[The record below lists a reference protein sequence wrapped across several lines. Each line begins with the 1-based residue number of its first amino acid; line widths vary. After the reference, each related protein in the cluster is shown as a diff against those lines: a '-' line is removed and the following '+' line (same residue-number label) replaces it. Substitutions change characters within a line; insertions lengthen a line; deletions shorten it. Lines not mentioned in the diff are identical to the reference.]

1 MMEREH
7 SLIFILL
14 SRYIHLPAWA
24 DTAIMAGLAI
34 LIISFLAIFV
44 TRRLSLFSPSR
55 LQSGVELGVSALNN
69 FVGENLKKEE
79 ADFFAPFL
87 GSLFIYILIM
97 NLLSVIPG
105 FVPPTMD
112 LNVTIALALVTFL
125 VVQYSGIRKKGFW
138 GYLKHISEWEL
149 FAHSPIYLLPF
160 CLLGAMFFG
169 IIHFIG
175 ELAKPFSL
183 AVRLFANMYGEETMV
198 LSFVVLSPVVFR
210 FLAVPFQFPFV
221 LFHMFIGFLQA
232 YIFTV
237 LATIY
242 ISIATTEE

>member
-1 MMEREH
+1 MEREH

-14 SRYIHLPAWA
+14 SKYFHLPFWA

-34 LIISFLAIFV
+34 LIIFLLVIFT

-55 LQSGVELGVSALNN
+55 LQAGMELGVSAIQN
-69 FVGENLKKEE
+69 FVRENLKPEE
-79 ADFFAPFL
+79 AQFFMPFIA
-87 GSLFIYILIM
+87 SLFIYILIL

-105 FVPPTMD
+105 FIPPTMD
-112 LNVTIALALVTFL
+112 FNVTISLALLTFL
-125 VVQYSGIRKKGFW
+125 VVQYSGVRKKGFL
-138 GYLKHISEWEL
+138 GYLKHITEWEL
-149 FAHSPIYLLPF
+149 FAHSPKYFLPF
-160 CLLGAMFFG
+160 CFIGALFFG
-169 IIHFIG
+169 VIHFIG

-198 LSFVVLSPVVFR
+198 LSFVVFSPVFFR
-210 FLAVPFQFPFV
+210 FFAIPLQFPFV
-221 LFHMFIGFLQA
+221 LFHMFVGFLQA

-242 ISIATTEE
+242 ISIATTEK

>member
-1 MMEREH
+1 MEKEY
-7 SLIFILL
+7 SLIYTLL
-14 SRYIHLPAWA
+14 SRYVHLPPWA

-34 LIISFLAIFV
+34 LIISILVIF
-44 TRRLSLFSPSR
+44 TRRRLSVLSPSR
-55 LQSGVELGVSALNN
+55 FQAGIELGVSTLNN
-69 FVGENLKKEE
+69 IAKENLGKEE
-79 ADFFAPFL
+79 GEFFAPFL
-87 GSLFIYILIM
+87 ASLFIYILVM

-105 FVPPTMD
+105 FLPPTMD
-112 LNVTIALALVTFL
+112 LNVTIALALITFL
-125 VVQYSGIRKKGFW
+125 VVQYSGVRKKGFI
-138 GYLKHISEWEL
+138 GYLKQISEWNL
-149 FAHSPIYLLPF
+149 FANSPLYLLPF
-160 CLLGAMFFG
+160 CLVGALFFG

-198 LSFVVLSPVVFR
+198 LSFVLLSPIF
-210 FLAVPFQFPFV
+210 FHFIALPLQFPFV

-232 YIFTV
+232 YVFTT

>member
-1 MMEREH
+1 MEREH
-7 SLIFILL
+7 SLVYILL
-14 SRYIHLPAWA
+14 SKYFHLPFWA

-34 LIISFLAIFV
+34 LIISVLVIFA

-55 LQSGVELGVSALNN
+55 LQAGMELGVSALGN
-69 FVGENLKKEE
+69 FVKENLRKEE
-79 ADFFAPFL
+79 AEFFTPFIA
-87 GSLFIYILIM
+87 SLFIYILIL

-105 FVPPTMD
+105 FIPPTMD
-112 LNVTIALALVTFL
+112 FNVTIALALVTFL
-125 VVQYSGIRKKGFW
+125 VVQYSGVRRRGLF
-138 GYLKHISEWEL
+138 GYLKHITEWEL
-149 FAHSPIYLLPF
+149 FAHSPKYFLPF
-160 CLLGAMFFG
+160 SLIGALFFG

-198 LSFVVLSPVVFR
+198 LSFVVLSPIFFR
-210 FLAVPFQFPFV
+210 FFAIPLQFPFL

>member
-1 MMEREH
+1 MEKEH
-7 SLIFILL
+7 SLVYTLL
-14 SRYIHLPAWA
+14 KRYILLPAWA

-34 LIISFLAIFV
+34 LLVSAFVILA
-44 TRRLSLFSPSR
+44 TRRLSIFSPSR
-55 LQSGVELGVSALNN
+55 LQAGMELGVSALQN
-69 FVGENLKKEE
+69 FIKENLGGKQAE
-79 ADFFAPFL
+79 FFTPFL
-87 GSLFIYILIM
+87 ASLFIYILIM

-105 FVPPTMD
+105 FIPPTMD

-125 VVQYSGIRKKGFW
+125 AVQYGGIREKGLL
-138 GYLKHISEWEL
+138 GYFKHISEWEL
-149 FAHSPIYLLPF
+149 FAHAPIYFLPF
-160 CLLGAMFFG
+160 CLLGALFFG

-198 LSFVVLSPVVFR
+198 LSFVVLSPVFFR
-210 FLAVPFQFPFV
+210 FFAVPFQFPFV